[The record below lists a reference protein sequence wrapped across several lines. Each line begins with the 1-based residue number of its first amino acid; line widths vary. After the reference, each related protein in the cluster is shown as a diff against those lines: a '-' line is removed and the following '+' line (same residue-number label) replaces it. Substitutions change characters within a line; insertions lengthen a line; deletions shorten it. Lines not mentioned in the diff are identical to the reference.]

1 MAMPNGSP
9 TPTYNPSSL
18 QISTWAFE
26 ALETASVGGVRAKG
40 TPPTPIPILACTG
53 MLEFSEQ
60 DFVKVT
66 DRATFQGSDLFVT
79 ILIAGPKMVKV
90 VVYATSETWLASR
103 FPLFL
108 AGWSSS

>member
-1 MAMPNGSP
+1 LEHDELKVEHLWYHVKKPFPQWVMAMPNGSP
-9 TPTYNPSSL
+9 TPTCSPSSL

-26 ALETASVGGVRAKG
+26 APETASVGGVRARG

-79 ILIAGPKMVKV
+79 ILIAGPKK
-90 VVYATSETWLASR
+90 
-103 FPLFL
+103 
-108 AGWSSS
+108 G